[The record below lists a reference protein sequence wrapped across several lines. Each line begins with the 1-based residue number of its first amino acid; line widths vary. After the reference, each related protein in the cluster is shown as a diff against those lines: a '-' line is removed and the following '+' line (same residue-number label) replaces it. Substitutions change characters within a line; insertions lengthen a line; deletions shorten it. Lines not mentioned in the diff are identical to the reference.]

1 MRDELD
7 ILEDKIK
14 DIKRRISEIRK
25 RNGWEYNTKPL
36 IKDSI
41 DVEGKAKVIKTK
53 NNAEMDALKAKLM
66 GKKK

>member
-14 DIKRRISEIRK
+14 DIKRRIAEIK
-25 RNGWEYNTKPL
+25 RQNGWEYNSKPL